1 MWTLEMWNFLFKDST
16 WKCSFWTFFVK
27 MWVGPQMWTL
37 EMWNFLFKDSTWKC
51 SFWRFFVKM
60 WVGSQMWTLADW
72 NFLSKNSTR
81 KWKKPSIYILR
92 LVHSIPGLYIIHL
105 YSYTYTY
112 AYTCIVFEFGMLG
125 SNFEGH
131 KPIWHVH
138 CFFLKV
144 QVPNVRKALLES
156 VRFEHVSSNSWVGA
170 KVSKW
175 AVLYSM

>member
-1 MWTLEMWNFLFKDST
+1 
-16 WKCSFWTFFVK
+16 
-27 MWVGPQMWTL
+27 MWTL

-112 AYTCIVFEFGMLG
+112 AYTGIVFEFGMLG

-131 KPIWHVH
+131 KPIWHVR

-144 QVPNVRKALLES
+144 QVPNVRKTLYTRKCSFWTCFIKFVGWGQGIKMGSPLQYVVPGIQHILLKL
-156 VRFEHVSSNSWVGA
+156 WVGPQRL
-170 KVSKW
+170 VSCGF
-175 AVLYSM
+175 